1 MARSKST
8 RWYAALAVLVAFILL
23 AWLLG
28 GVLSLTDGERVALR
42 VGLVVLGLVAA
53 GALLWFLRPVDEP
66 AVVAAA
72 PGRDEALAAVAAARA
87 RLPRGAFD
95 AKPIVLVVGSQGSCK
110 TTVVTHSGTDPQLLA
125 GDAPPAK
132 GEAPK
137 PTASANV
144 WLVRDAVL
152 AEPGADVLADA
163 PRWRRFVRALRGP
176 RFAAAF
182 GRGTAP
188 PRAAVVCVSCD
199 HFYTGAAGE
208 HLEGLARLTRE
219 RLGEAA
225 KELGVALPVYVLFTK
240 ADRIPHFEDW
250 AAAFTSE
257 EIRTP
262 LGAALPFDNA
272 AHAGAARSSAA
283 GAYAERV
290 TPRLDAAMAAI
301 VAALAGRRG
310 QLLARESVV
319 ERRLTGYELP
329 REMGKLSAPL
339 SRFLLELCRPMHL
352 GVSPQLRGFYFVGA
366 RPILVSDVAPAPAA
380 KVTPAPMGVPDATRV
395 FSSGSVAAAQ
405 AAASYTRPS
414 SRRVPQWV
422 FLDRLFPE
430 VILADRGAAT
440 AAHGGLRVARVRRA
454 FLGVGIAAALVVAVA
469 VTRSWVGNRSLA
481 NRVTTAAAGVAALPV
496 VASPGGAVTFPS
508 IDALSRLDALRGTL
522 DTLGAYRASGVLMR
536 LRWGLW
542 RGDRLLDG
550 GRRVWLDGYRR
561 QLHSATWSALVDSLR
576 AFPAAPRP
584 TDDFGRDYAMLKAY
598 LVMTNESPRSTPKF
612 LAPVLLTSWARGQ
625 TLDADMTA
633 LARRQFEFYA
643 AELARAN
650 PWPQA
655 ADGGLVRR
663 SRDFLRRFSGA
674 EQIYQSMLAQA
685 NQAAPPARLAEV
697 APMAPGVVAAP
708 NEMPGAFTTAGWA
721 QMENAFRNAD
731 PYFEGERWVVGDSAA
746 AQTQDRE
753 AVLGE
758 LRRRYRGEYVQRW
771 RAFVRATSVVRS
783 ASARDVAQKLGILG
797 GAQSPLLATLALV
810 ARNTAVD
817 SAMAAAFQPVH
828 AVTPP
833 GPPGPPDKFVSD
845 ANQQYVNA
853 LVGAQAALEQVTNMP
868 PVVDTA
874 SAQTLA
880 QAAQQALGPVTQA
893 KVAAR
898 QLAQKFAV
906 DTAAVQV
913 GPPVAALLL
922 APIDGAEVALRTI
935 AATRPPAGPKVVA
948 AAPAGGGAAPPPP
961 PPAGGGGPAL
971 AAILNERGR
980 ALCAAM
986 TPLLAKFPFNPDAS
1000 AEASIPDVAAMLAPG
1015 SGALWAFH
1023 QERLEPL
1030 MDKQGAQWV
1039 EKQGAPVALSAP
1051 FLAFFN
1057 RAAAVSAA
1065 LFGGAPEPHVE
1076 LTARGVVTPQ
1086 VSQITLT
1093 HGSYVARFNRD
1104 TPPAQLV
1111 WPAQSGR
1118 DAKLIAKIG
1127 KRELLVGEATGDW
1140 ALFRIVSR
1148 ATKADGS
1155 GSSLRAEW
1163 TTQQTSGVPVAV
1175 EFVVR
1180 GGYPVLQRGALGGM
1194 SCVAQ
1199 VTR

>member
-1 MARSKST
+1 MARAKST
-8 RWYAALAVLVAFILL
+8 RWYAALVVLLAFILL

-28 GVLSLTDGERVALR
+28 AVLTLSDGERVALR

-53 GALLWFLRPVDEP
+53 GALLWFLRPVDDP
-66 AVVAAA
+66 AAA
-72 PGRDEALAAVAAARA
+72 PAASGRDEALATIAAARA
-87 RLPRGAFD
+87 RLQRGTFD
-95 AKPIVLVVGSQGSCK
+95 AKPIVLVLGSQGSCK
-110 TTVVTHSGTDPQLLA
+110 TTVVMRSGTDPQLLA
-125 GDAPPAK
+125 GDAPPAQ

-137 PTASANV
+137 STPNANV

-163 PRWRRFVRALRGP
+163 ARWRRFVRALRGP
-176 RFAAAF
+176 RVAAAF
-182 GRGTAP
+182 GRGAAP

-199 HFYTGAAGE
+199 HFYSGAAGE
-208 HLEGLARLTRE
+208 HLEGLGRLTRE
-219 RLGEAA
+219 RLAEAA
-225 KELGVALPVYVLFTK
+225 RQLGVALPVYVLFTK

-250 AAAFTSE
+250 AAPFTSE
-257 EIRTP
+257 EIHTP

-272 AHAGAARSSAA
+272 AAQSGAARSSAA

-290 TPRLDAAMAAI
+290 TPRLDAAMAGI
-301 VAALAGRRG
+301 VSALAARRG
-310 QLLARESVV
+310 QLLGRESVA
-319 ERRLTGYELP
+319 ERRLAAYELP

-339 SRFLLELCRPMHL
+339 SRFLIDVCRPMHL

-366 RPILVSDVAPAPAA
+366 RPVLVSDVAPPVAA
-380 KVTPAPMGVPDATRV
+380 KPAPAPMGAPDATRV
-395 FSSGSVAAAQ
+395 FASVGVAAAQ
-405 AAASYTRPS
+405 AAPAYTRQA
-414 SRRVPQWV
+414 SRRVPQWI

-440 AAHGGLRVARVRRA
+440 AASGGLRVARVRRTL
-454 FLGVGIAAALVVAVA
+454 LGVGIAAALVVAGA
-469 VTRSWVGNRSLA
+469 VTRSWLGNRSLA

-496 VASPGGAVTFPS
+496 VASPGGALTFPS
-508 IDALSRLDALRGTL
+508 VDALNRLDALRSTL
-522 DTLGAYRASGVLMR
+522 DTLATYSTGGVPTS

-542 RGDRLLDG
+542 RGDALLAG

-561 QLHSATWSALVDSLR
+561 QLHAAAWSALVDSLR
-576 AFPAAPRP
+576 ALPDTPRA
-584 TDDFGRDYAMLKAY
+584 TDDYGHDYAMLKAY
-598 LVMTNESPRSTPKF
+598 LVMTNEAPRSTPRF

-625 TLDADMTA
+625 SLDADMTA

-655 ADGGLVRR
+655 ADGGIVRH

-674 EQIYQSMLAQA
+674 DQIYQSMLAQA
-685 NQAAPPARLAEV
+685 NQSAPPAKLVEV
-697 APMAPGVVAAP
+697 APMAAGVIAAP

-753 AVLGE
+753 AVLAE

-771 RAFVRATSVVRS
+771 RTYVRGTSVVRG

-828 AVTPP
+828 TVT
-833 GPPGPPDKFVSD
+833 PPGPPDKFVSD
-845 ANQQYVNA
+845 ANQQYVSA
-853 LVGAQAALEQVTNMP
+853 LVGAQTALEQVANMP

-874 SAQTLA
+874 SAQAMA
-880 QAAQQALGPVTQA
+880 QSAQQALGPVTQA

-913 GPPVAALLL
+913 GSPVAALLL
-922 APIDGAEVALRTI
+922 APVDGAEAALRTI
-935 AATRPPAGPKVVA
+935 AATRPPAAKPPVA
-948 AAPAGGGAAPPPP
+948 AVSGGGAVAPPPP
-961 PPAGGGGPAL
+961 PPAGGGGAAL

-986 TPLLAKFPFNPDAS
+986 TPLLAKFPFSPDAS
-1000 AEASIPDVAAMLAPG
+1000 TEASIPDVAAMLAPG
-1015 SGALWAFH
+1015 TGALWAFH

-1030 MDKQGAQWV
+1030 MEKQGPQWV
-1039 EKQGAPVALSAP
+1039 EKAGAPVALSAP

-1065 LFGGAPEPHVE
+1065 LFGGAAEPHIE

-1086 VSQITLT
+1086 VSQITLS
-1093 HGSYVARFNRD
+1093 HGSYVARFIKD
-1104 TPPAQLV
+1104 TPPAQLL
-1111 WPAQSGR
+1111 WPPQSGR
-1118 DAKLIAKIG
+1118 EAKLIAKVG
-1127 KRELLVGEATGDW
+1127 KRDLLVDQVTGDW
-1140 ALFRIVSR
+1140 ALFRLVSR
-1148 ATKADGS
+1148 ATRSDAN
-1155 GSSLRAEW
+1155 GSSVRAEW
-1163 TTQQTSGVPVAV
+1163 TNQQTSGVPVAV

-1180 GGYPVLQRGALGGM
+1180 GGYPVLQRGGLGGM

>member
-28 GVLSLTDGERVALR
+28 GVVPLTDGERVALR
-42 VGLVVLGLVAA
+42 VGLIVLGLVAA
-53 GALLWFLRPVDEP
+53 VALLWFLRPVDEP
-66 AVVAAA
+66 TVAAA
-72 PGRDEALAAVAAARA
+72 PGRDDALAAVAAARA

-95 AKPIVLVVGSQGSCK
+95 AKPIVLVLGSQGSCK

-132 GEAPK
+132 GETPK
-137 PTASANV
+137 STANANV

-152 AEPGADVLADA
+152 VEAGGDVLADA
-163 PRWRRFVRALRGP
+163 SRWRRFVRALRGP

-219 RLGEAA
+219 RLSEAA

-250 AAAFTSE
+250 AAPFTSD

-272 AHAGAARSSAA
+272 AAQAGARSSAA

-290 TPRLDAAMAAI
+290 TPRLDAAMAGI
-301 VAALAGRRG
+301 VAALAARRG
-310 QLLARESVV
+310 QLLARESVA

-329 REMGKLSAPL
+329 REMGKVSASL
-339 SRFLLELCRPMHL
+339 SRFLIELCRPMHL

-366 RPILVSDVAPAPAA
+366 RPILISDVAPAPAA
-380 KVTPAPMGVPDATRV
+380 RVAPAPMGVPDATRV
-395 FSSGSVAAAQ
+395 FASGGVAAAQ
-405 AAASYTRPS
+405 AAVSYTRPA

-440 AAHGGLRVARVRRA
+440 AARGGMRVARVRRA
-454 FLGVGIAAALVVAVA
+454 LLGAAIAAALIVAAA

-481 NRVTTAAAGVAALPV
+481 NRVNTAAAGVAALPV

-508 IDALSRLDALRGTL
+508 IDALSRLDALRATL
-522 DTLGAYRASGVLMR
+522 DTLGEYRASGVPMR
-536 LRWGLW
+536 LGWGLW
-542 RGDRLLDG
+542 RGDELLAG

-561 QLHSATWSALVDSLR
+561 QLHAAAWSALVDSLR
-576 AFPAAPRP
+576 ALPALPRP

-598 LVMTNESPRSTPKF
+598 LVMTNESPRSTPRF
-612 LAPVLLTSWARGQ
+612 LAPVLMTSWARGQ
-625 TLDADMTA
+625 ALDADMTA
-633 LARRQFEFYA
+633 LARRQFEFYS

-655 ADGGLVRR
+655 ADGGVVRR

-674 EQIYQSMLAQA
+674 EQIYQSMLSQA
-685 NQAAPPARLAEV
+685 NQAVPPVKLAEV
-697 APMAPGVVAAP
+697 AALAPGVVAAP
-708 NEMPGAFTTAGWA
+708 NEMPGAFTAAGWA

-731 PYFEGERWVVGDSAA
+731 PYFEGERWVIGDSAA
-746 AQTQDRE
+746 ALTQDRE
-753 AVLGE
+753 AVIAE
-758 LRRRYRGEYVQRW
+758 LRRRYRGDYVQRW

-797 GAQSPLLATLALV
+797 GAQSPLLAILALV

-833 GPPGPPDKFVSD
+833 GPPDKFVSD

-853 LVGAQAALEQVTNMP
+853 LVGAQAAVEQVTNMP

-874 SAQTLA
+874 SAQSMA

-922 APIDGAEVALRTI
+922 APIDGAEVALRTV
-935 AATRPPAGPKVVA
+935 AATRPPSGPKVA
-948 AAPAGGGAAPPPP
+948 AAPAGGGGGGAAPPPP
-961 PPAGGGGPAL
+961 PGGGPAAL

-986 TPLLAKFPFNPDAS
+986 TPLLAKFPFNPDAT
-1000 AEASIPDVAAMLAPG
+1000 AEASITDVVAMLAPG

-1030 MDKQGAQWV
+1030 MEKQGAQWV

-1051 FLAFFN
+1051 FLQFFN
-1057 RAAAVSAA
+1057 RAATVSAA
-1065 LFGGAPEPHVE
+1065 LFGGAPEPHLE
-1076 LTARGVVTPQ
+1076 LTARGVITPQ
-1086 VSQITLT
+1086 VSQITLS
-1093 HGSYVARFNRD
+1093 HGSYVARFVKD
-1104 TPPAQLV
+1104 TPPAQFV

-1118 DAKLIAKIG
+1118 DARLIAKVG
-1127 KRELLVGEATGDW
+1127 KSDLLAGEATGDW
-1140 ALFRIVSR
+1140 ALFRLVSR
-1148 ATKADGS
+1148 ATKAEGS
-1155 GSSLRAEW
+1155 GTSVRAEW
-1163 TTQQTSGVPVAV
+1163 TTQQTHGVPVAV

-1180 GGYPVLQRGALGGM
+1180 GGYPLLQRGALGGM
-1194 SCVAQ
+1194 SCVSQ

>member
-8 RWYAALAVLVAFILL
+8 RWYAALVVLLAFVLL

-28 GVLSLTDGERVALR
+28 AVLTLTDGERVALR

-53 GALLWFLRPVDEP
+53 GALLWFLRPIDEP
-66 AVVAAA
+66 AAA
-72 PGRDEALAAVAAARA
+72 PAASGRDEALATVAAARA
-87 RLPRGAFD
+87 RMQRGAFA
-95 AKPIVLVVGSQGSCK
+95 AKPIVLVLGAQGSCK
-110 TTVVTHSGTDPQLLA
+110 TTVVMRSGTDPELLA

-137 PTASANV
+137 PTSSANV

-163 PRWRRFVRALRGP
+163 GRWRRFVRAMRGP

-182 GRGTAP
+182 GRGTAA

-199 HFYTGAAGE
+199 HFYSGGAGQ
-208 HLEGLARLTRE
+208 HLEGLGRLTRE
-219 RLGEAA
+219 RLAEAA
-225 KELGVALPVYVLFTK
+225 RELGVALPVYVLFTK

-250 AAAFTSE
+250 AAPFTSE
-257 EIRTP
+257 EIHAP
-262 LGAALPFDNA
+262 LGAALPFDSA
-272 AHAGAARSSAA
+272 AAQTGAARSRAA
-283 GAYAERV
+283 GVYAERV
-290 TPRLDAAMAAI
+290 TPRLDAAMAGI

-310 QLLARESVV
+310 LLLGRETVT
-319 ERRLTGYELP
+319 ERRLGAYELP

-339 SRFLLELCRPMHL
+339 SRFLVELCRPMHL

-366 RPILVSDVAPAPAA
+366 RPVLVSDVAAPVAA
-380 KVTPAPMGVPDATRV
+380 KPAPAPMGAPDATRV
-395 FSSGSVAAAQ
+395 FASLGVAAAQ
-405 AAASYTRPS
+405 AAPGYTRPA
-414 SRRVPQWV
+414 SRRVPEWV

-440 AAHGGLRVARVRRA
+440 AAAGGLRVAGVRRTL
-454 FLGVGIAAALVVAVA
+454 LGVGIAAALVVAGA
-469 VTRSWVGNRSLA
+469 VTGSWLGNRSLA

-508 IDALSRLDALRGTL
+508 VDALNRLDALRATL
-522 DTLGAYRASGVLMR
+522 DTLTAYSAGGVPTR

-542 RGDRLLDG
+542 RGEALLAD

-561 QLHSATWSALVDSLR
+561 QLHAATWTALVDSLR
-576 AFPAAPRP
+576 ALPEVPRP
-584 TDDFGRDYAMLKAY
+584 TDDYGRDYAMLKAY
-598 LVMTNESPRSTPKF
+598 LVMTNESPKSTPRF

-625 TLDADMTA
+625 SLDADMTA

-655 ADGGLVRR
+655 ADGGIVRH

-674 EQIYQSMLAQA
+674 DQIYQSMLAQA
-685 NQAAPPARLAEV
+685 NQAAPPAKLVEV
-697 APMAPGVVAAP
+697 APMAAGVIAAP
-708 NEMPGAFTTAGWA
+708 NEMPGAFTTAGWT

-746 AQTQDRE
+746 AQTEDRE
-753 AVLGE
+753 AVLAQ

-771 RAFVRATSVVRS
+771 RNYVRGTSVVRS
-783 ASARDVAQKLGILG
+783 TSARDVAQKLGILG

-833 GPPGPPDKFVSD
+833 GPPDKFVSD

-853 LVGAQAALEQVTNMP
+853 LVGAQAALEQVANMP
-868 PVVDTA
+868 PIVDTA
-874 SAQTLA
+874 SAQAVA
-880 QAAQQALGPVTQA
+880 QSAQQALGPVSQA

-922 APIDGAEVALRTI
+922 APIDGAEAALRTV
-935 AATRPPAGPKVVA
+935 AATRPPAAKPPVA
-948 AAPAGGGAAPPPP
+948 AAAGGGAAPPPP
-961 PPAGGGGPAL
+961 PPAGGGGAAL

-986 TPLLAKFPFNPDAS
+986 TPMLAKFPFSPDAS
-1000 AEASIPDVAAMLAPG
+1000 TEASIPDVAAMLAPG
-1015 SGALWAFH
+1015 TGALWAFH

-1030 MDKQGAQWV
+1030 LEKQGAQWV
-1039 EKQGAPVALSAP
+1039 EKAGAPVALSAS

-1065 LFGGAPEPHVE
+1065 LFGGAPEPRIE

-1086 VSQITLT
+1086 VSQISLS
-1093 HGSYVARFNRD
+1093 HGSYVARFIKD
-1104 TPPAQLV
+1104 TPPAQFL
-1111 WPAQSGR
+1111 WPSQSGR
-1118 DAKLIAKIG
+1118 DAKLIARVG
-1127 KRELLVGEATGDW
+1127 KRDLLVDQASGDW
-1140 ALFRIVSR
+1140 ALFRLVSR
-1148 ATKADGS
+1148 ATRADGN
-1155 GSSLRAEW
+1155 GSSVRAEW
-1163 TTQQTSGVPVAV
+1163 TNQQTSGAPVAV

>member
-8 RWYAALAVLVAFILL
+8 RWYAALVVLLAFILL

-28 GVLSLTDGERVALR
+28 AVLTLTDGERVALR

-53 GALLWFLRPVDEP
+53 GTLLWFLRPVDEP
-66 AVVAAA
+66 AAA
-72 PGRDEALAAVAAARA
+72 PAASGRDEALATVAAARA

-95 AKPIVLVVGSQGSCK
+95 AKPIVLVLGSQGSCK
-110 TTVVTHSGTDPQLLA
+110 TTVVLRSGMDPQLLA

-137 PTASANV
+137 STSSANV
-144 WLVRDAVL
+144 WLLRDAVL

-163 PRWRRFVRALRGP
+163 ARWRRFARAFRGP

-182 GRGTAP
+182 GRGTAA
-188 PRAAVVCVSCD
+188 PRAAVVCVSSD
-199 HFYTGAAGE
+199 HFYKGAAGE
-208 HLEGLARLTRE
+208 HLEGLGRLTRE
-219 RLGEAA
+219 RLAEAA

-250 AAAFTSE
+250 TAPFTSD
-257 EIRTP
+257 EIRNP

-272 AHAGAARSSAA
+272 AAQTGAARSSAA

-290 TPRLDAAMAAI
+290 TPRLDGAMAAI
-301 VAALAGRRG
+301 IAALAARRG
-310 QLLARESVV
+310 QLLGRESVV
-319 ERRLTGYELP
+319 ERRLAAYELP

-339 SRFLLELCRPMHL
+339 SRFLVELCRPMHL

-366 RPILVSDVAPAPAA
+366 RPVLVSDVAPPAAAKPAPAL
-380 KVTPAPMGVPDATRV
+380 MGAPDATRV
-395 FSSGSVAAAQ
+395 FSSLAAAAAQ
-405 AAASYTRPS
+405 GAPAYAPPA

-422 FLDRLFPE
+422 FLERLFPE
-430 VILADRGAAT
+430 VILADRGAA
-440 AAHGGLRVARVRRA
+440 AAATGGLRVAHVRRTL
-454 FLGVGIAAALVVAVA
+454 LGVGIAAALVATGA
-469 VTRSWVGNRSLA
+469 VTRSWLGNRSLA
-481 NRVTTAAAGVAALPV
+481 DRVTTAAAGVAALPV

-508 IDALSRLDALRGTL
+508 VDALNRLDALRATL
-522 DTLGAYRASGVLMR
+522 DTLAAYRAGGVPTR

-542 RGDRLLDG
+542 RGDSLLAG

-576 AFPAAPRP
+576 ALPGSPRL
-584 TDDFGRDYAMLKAY
+584 TDDYGHDYAMLKAY
-598 LVMTNESPRSTPKF
+598 LVMTNEAPRSTPKF

-625 TLDADMTA
+625 SLDADMTA

-643 AELARAN
+643 AELARGN

-655 ADGGLVRR
+655 ADGGIVRH

-674 EQIYQSMLAQA
+674 DQIYQSMLAQA
-685 NQAAPPARLAEV
+685 NQAAPPAKLLEV
-697 APMAPGVVAAP
+697 APMAPGVIAAP

-753 AVLGE
+753 AVLAE
-758 LRRRYRGEYVQRW
+758 LRRRYRAEYVQRW
-771 RAFVRATSVVRS
+771 RTFVRGTSVVRG

-797 GAQSPLLATLALV
+797 SAQSPLLATLALV

-833 GPPGPPDKFVSD
+833 GPPDKFVSD

-853 LVGAQAALEQVTNMP
+853 LVGAQAALEQVANMP

-874 SAQTLA
+874 SAQAMA
-880 QAAQQALGPVTQA
+880 QSAQQALGPVSQA

-913 GPPVAALLL
+913 GSPVAALLL
-922 APIDGAEVALRTI
+922 APIDGAEAALRTI
-935 AATRPPAGPKVVA
+935 AATRPPAARAPVA
-948 AAPAGGGAAPPPP
+948 AGGGGGAAPPPP
-961 PPAGGGGPAL
+961 PPPAGGGGGAL

-986 TPLLAKFPFNPDAS
+986 TPMLAKFPFSPDATT
-1000 AEASIPDVAAMLAPG
+1000 EASVPDVAAMLAPG
-1015 SGALWAFH
+1015 TGALWAFH

-1030 MDKQGAQWV
+1030 MEKQGAQWV
-1039 EKQGAPVALSAP
+1039 EKAGAPVALSAP

-1057 RAAAVSAA
+1057 RAAVVSAA
-1065 LFGGAPEPHVE
+1065 LFGGAAEPHVE

-1086 VSQITLT
+1086 VSQISLS
-1093 HGSYVARFNRD
+1093 HGSYVARFIRD
-1104 TPPAQLV
+1104 TPPAQFL
-1111 WPAQSGR
+1111 WPSQSGR
-1118 DAKLIAKIG
+1118 DAKLIARVG
-1127 KRELLVGEATGDW
+1127 KRDLLVSEATGDW
-1140 ALFRIVSR
+1140 ALFRLVSR
-1148 ATKADGS
+1148 ATRADGNGNS
-1155 GSSLRAEW
+1155 VRAEW
-1163 TTQQTSGVPVAV
+1163 TNQQTSGVPVAV

-1194 SCVAQ
+1194 ACIAQ

>member
-8 RWYAALAVLVAFILL
+8 RWYAALVVLLAFILL

-28 GVLSLTDGERVALR
+28 AVLTLTDGERVALR
-42 VGLVVLGLVAA
+42 VALVVLGLVAA

-66 AVVAAA
+66 AATSAA
-72 PGRDEALAAVAAARA
+72 PGRDEALATVAAARA
-87 RLPRGAFD
+87 RLQRGAFD
-95 AKPIVLVVGSQGSCK
+95 AKPIVLVLGSQGSCK
-110 TTVVTHSGTDPQLLA
+110 TTVVMRSGTDPQLLA

-137 PTASANV
+137 STASANV
-144 WLVRDAVL
+144 WLLRDAVL
-152 AEPGADVLADA
+152 AEAGADVFADA
-163 PRWRRFVRALRGP
+163 ARWRRFVRALRSP
-176 RFAAAF
+176 RLAAAF
-182 GRGTAP
+182 GRGTAA
-188 PRAAVVCVSCD
+188 PRAAVVCVSSD
-199 HFYTGAAGE
+199 HFYSGAAGE
-208 HLEGLARLTRE
+208 YLEGLARLTRE
-219 RLGEAA
+219 RLAEAA
-225 KELGVALPVYVLFTK
+225 RELGVALPVYVVFTK

-250 AAAFTSE
+250 AAPFTSE

-272 AHAGAARSSAA
+272 AAQSGAARSRAA

-310 QLLARESVV
+310 QLLGRESVA
-319 ERRLTGYELP
+319 ERRLAAYELP

-339 SRFLLELCRPMHL
+339 SRFLIELCRPMHL

-366 RPILVSDVAPAPAA
+366 RPVLVSDVAPPVSA
-380 KVTPAPMGVPDATRV
+380 KPAPSPMGAPDATRV
-395 FSSGSVAAAQ
+395 FSSIGVAAAQ
-405 AAASYTRPS
+405 AAPAYARPA

-440 AAHGGLRVARVRRA
+440 AASGGLRVARVRRTL
-454 FLGVGIAAALVVAVA
+454 LGVGIAAALVVAGA
-469 VTRSWVGNRSLA
+469 VTRSWVGNRSLG

-508 IDALSRLDALRGTL
+508 VDALNRLDALRSTL
-522 DTLGAYRASGVLMR
+522 DTLAAYSTTGVPTR

-542 RGDRLLDG
+542 GGNALFAG

-561 QLHSATWSALVDSLR
+561 QLHAATWSALVDSLR
-576 AFPAAPRP
+576 ALPETPRP
-584 TDDFGRDYAMLKAY
+584 TDDYGRDYAMLKAY
-598 LVMTNESPRSTPKF
+598 LVMTNESPKSTPKF

-625 TLDADMTA
+625 SLDADMTA

-655 ADGGLVRR
+655 ADGGIVRH

-674 EQIYQSMLAQA
+674 DQIYQSMVAQA
-685 NQAAPPARLAEV
+685 NQAAPAAKLVEV
-697 APMAPGVVAAP
+697 APMASGVIAAP
-708 NEMPGAFTTAGWA
+708 NEMPGAFTSAGWA
-721 QMENAFRNAD
+721 QMENAFRNSD
-731 PYFEGERWVVGDSAA
+731 PYFVGEPWVVGDSAA

-753 AVLGE
+753 AVLGQ
-758 LRRRYRGEYVQRW
+758 LRRRYRTEYVQRW
-771 RAFVRATSVVRS
+771 RNYVRGTSVVRGT
-783 ASARDVAQKLGILG
+783 SARDVAQKLGILG

-817 SAMAAAFQPVH
+817 SAMAAAFQPVQT
-828 AVTPP
+828 VT
-833 GPPGPPDKFVSD
+833 PPGPPDKFVSD

-853 LVGAQAALEQVTNMP
+853 LVGAQAALEQVANMP

-874 SAQTLA
+874 SAQAIA
-880 QAAQQALGPVTQA
+880 QSALQALGPVTQA

-906 DTAAVQV
+906 DTASVQV
-913 GPPVAALLL
+913 GSPVAALLL
-922 APIDGAEVALRTI
+922 APIDGAEAALRTI
-935 AATRPPAGPKVVA
+935 ASTRPPSARPAAVA
-948 AAPAGGGAAPPPP
+948 AAGGGAAAPPP
-961 PPAGGGGPAL
+961 PPAGGGGAAV

-986 TPLLAKFPFNPDAS
+986 TPMLAKFPFSPDAQ

-1015 SGALWAFH
+1015 TGALWAFH

-1030 MDKQGAQWV
+1030 LEKQGGQWV
-1039 EKQGAPVALSAP
+1039 EKAGAPVALSAP

-1057 RAAAVSAA
+1057 RAAVVSAA
-1065 LFGGAPEPHVE
+1065 LFGGAAEPHIE

-1086 VSQITLT
+1086 VSQISLS
-1093 HGSYVARFNRD
+1093 HGSYVARFIKD
-1104 TPPAQLV
+1104 TPPAQLL
-1111 WPAQSGR
+1111 WPPQSAR
-1118 DAKLIAKIG
+1118 EAKLIAKVG
-1127 KRELLVGEATGDW
+1127 KRDLLVDQVTGDW
-1140 ALFRIVSR
+1140 ALFRLVSR
-1148 ATKADGS
+1148 ATRADAN
-1155 GSSLRAEW
+1155 GSSVRAEW
-1163 TTQQTSGVPVAV
+1163 TNQQTSGVPVAV

-1180 GGYPVLQRGALGGM
+1180 GGYAVLQRGALGGM
-1194 SCVAQ
+1194 SCIAQ